1 MRQKTDAISL
11 MKVAAHTVLQ
21 TKWTDEEK
29 NALPRRDDESW
40 IGLYQEFLKL
50 FSDYHYNLI
59 NWLGGVLIMLDQT
72 KSQLYVEAAQEEDS
86 ILQFVK
92 IS

>member
-11 MKVAAHTVLQ
+11 MEVAAHTVLQ

-40 IGLYQEFLKL
+40 IGLYQEFLSVFRLPLQFDKL
-50 FSDYHYNLI
+50 AGRCIDYVGSNK
-59 NWLGGVLIMLDQT
+59 
-72 KSQLYVEAAQEEDS
+72 KSVDVEAAREEDS
-86 ILQFVK
+86 ILRFAPV
-92 IS
+92 S